1 MLIATVCTLHTIT
14 QYCITTKMFR
24 SFLMSI
30 QVVSTCGS
38 EFITSYDVVVDS
50 MDDDSSSNVLHTSS
64 YPSLLLTDLQPSS
77 SYTIKVRSV
86 RDSTGSLLHYDST
99 CKIGSAI
106 SSFSAIYNLTLP
118 SPGTIICR
126 SCMYT
131 YHNQSNKFVWQ
142 CRIV

>member
-38 EFITSYDVVVDS
+38 EFITSYDVVVVDS

-99 CKIGSAI
+99 CKTGSAI
-106 SSFSAIYNLTLP
+106 SSFSTIYNLTLP

-126 SCMYT
+126 LCMYA
-131 YHNQSNKFVWQ
+131 YHH
-142 CRIV
+142 